1 MSPVLKG
8 NIQILVM
15 NKLTSGYSDATIYV
29 LEGTLGGNS
38 GNCTR
43 TTGGVIVVPSIV
55 HANNFGVAF
64 PSGTS
69 YSNYIKRIFGT
80 SIAQLE
86 QCHQM
91 NVYCM
96 HGYKVPYTTQY
107 VHLSMHTL
115 DTRVETG

>member
-29 LEGTLGGNS
+29 LEGTSGSYSMGTLGGNS
-38 GNCTR
+38 GNCPR

-107 VHLSMHTL
+107 VH
-115 DTRVETG
+115 